1 MRWPLALIMAA
12 SIGTAAY
19 SQPEDTLHS
28 NLGVPLTLRGV
39 TFEGWLSG
47 EVPHDDA
54 DTRAI
59 RTMGGNA
66 VKLVMPF
73 SLLTRVDPVVREQRL
88 QQILRMSGYAQG
100 AGLSVVLSCDSP
112 SGASLFS
119 SDREVRA
126 AFVETWVDVVQRL
139 ADGPSGS
146 VLRAIIP
153 LEEPS
158 DVLQD
163 ADLYRDLCSYLAQR
177 LQDVRPGLA
186 MFIVP
191 LSGTGPDGVPVL
203 SYPFVG
209 ATCRLPADAAA
220 LERVAIVRGAEEWSQ
235 TVQRPV
241 LVDRVAPT
249 VELPRER
256 WESVL
261 GPCLSAII
269 HQRPPIHLVYDR
281 MRSMDEAA
289 PGLAVR
295 FPQEGAIRAEPVLQ
309 DLLSR
314 TFNGALPRLP
324 EVEPTTEAAPVVDAP
339 KTDESE

>member
-12 SIGTAAY
+12 CIGTAAC

-28 NLGVPLTLRGV
+28 DLGVPLSLRGV

-66 VKLVMPF
+66 AKLVVPF

-100 AGLSVVLSCDSP
+100 AGLSVVLSCESP
-112 SGASLFS
+112 AGASLFS

-139 ADGPSGS
+139 ADGPSGP
-146 VLRAIIP
+146 VLRAIVP

-158 DVLQD
+158 EVLQD

-220 LERVAIVRGAEEWSQ
+220 LERVAIVRGAAEWSQ
-235 TVQRPV
+235 TEQRPV

-249 VELPRER
+249 VGLPREQ

-269 HQRPPIHLVYDR
+269 HQRPAIHFLYDR
-281 MRSMDEAA
+281 MRSADEAA

-295 FPQEGAIRAEPVLQ
+295 FPQEGAIRGEPLLQ

-314 TFNGALPRLP
+314 AFKGALPRLP
-324 EVEPTTEAAPVVDAP
+324 EVDPTE
-339 KTDESE
+339 ESE